1 MEKNINIIN
10 KTLYKY
16 IEKLSKNRALRSS
29 IIKTKISNIEI
40 APTYIKSINKD
51 INWAPKYNKSTDKLT
66 MDIIKKIMEFIGFL
80 LVTDNKVQVKIPINR
95 AKVGK
100 TSK

>member
-1 MEKNINIIN
+1 MFGQAQNRMVLTVCYAQFPLTLVHIKNGKLSYTSITMEKNINIIN

-51 INWAPKYNKSTDKLT
+51 IN
-66 MDIIKKIMEFIGFL
+66 
-80 LVTDNKVQVKIPINR
+80 
-95 AKVGK
+95 
-100 TSK
+100 